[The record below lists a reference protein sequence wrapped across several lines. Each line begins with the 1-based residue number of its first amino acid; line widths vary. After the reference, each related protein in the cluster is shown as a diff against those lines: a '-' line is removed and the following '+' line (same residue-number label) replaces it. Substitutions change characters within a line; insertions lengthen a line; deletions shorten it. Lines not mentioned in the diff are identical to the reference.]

1 MTARII
7 DGKKIAAN
15 CRAHVAQ
22 QVSDRIQAGWRRP
35 GLAVI
40 LVGDDPASRIYVN
53 KKIEACEK
61 AGLVSRE
68 VFPASDISQ
77 ADLFALID
85 EFNHDASIDGILVQ
99 LPLPAHI
106 DAGAVLERI
115 DPDKDVDGFH
125 PFNVGRLAQRIPRMR
140 ACTPLGVIRMLETI
154 GETFHGRKAVVVG
167 ASNIVGRPMSL
178 ELLLKGATVTVCHR
192 FTTDLEWEVRQA
204 DILVVAVGRAG
215 LVPGTWVKR
224 GATVIDVG
232 MNRSKDNKLTGD
244 VGFDQARERAAWI
257 TPVPGGVGPMTVAM
271 LMANTLKSAQVR
283 DGERSAA
290 EAFRDDNS

>member
-7 DGKKIAAN
+7 DGKQIAAD
-15 CRAHVAQ
+15 CRARIAQRVA
-22 QVSDRIQAGWRRP
+22 VRVRDGWRQP

-53 KKIEACEK
+53 KKIEACEA
-61 AGLVSRE
+61 AGFVSRE
-68 VFPASDISQ
+68 VFPSADITE
-77 ADLFALID
+77 ADLFALIE
-85 EFNHDASIDGILVQ
+85 EFNRDPTIDGILVQ

-106 DAGAVLERI
+106 DAGAVLERV

-154 GETFHGRKAVVVG
+154 GETFHGRRAVVVG

-192 FTTDLEWEVRQA
+192 FTADLESEVAQA

-215 LVPGTWVKR
+215 LIPGGWVKP

-232 MNRSKDNKLTGD
+232 MNRSADNKLTGD
-244 VGFDQARERAAWI
+244 VGFDEALERAAWI

-271 LMANTLKSAQVR
+271 LMENTLRSAQVR

-290 EAFRDDNS
+290 EVFGGG